1 LENLG
6 NKRNA
11 NAKESS
17 PAHRPAVAACFAAPA
32 GISQAARTK
41 GPLTAIGQL
50 TARSLRIAAVA
61 ASRKATIEL
70 SMEVSI
76 AK

>member
-1 LENLG
+1 ML
-6 NKRNA
+6 KRA
-11 NAKESS
+11 RRLTGLPLRLAL
-17 PAHRPAVAACFAAPA
+17 PRAA

-76 AK
+76 TK

>member
-1 LENLG
+1 LKTWEKGDAGEARRLTG
-6 NKRNA
+6 LPLRLA
-11 NAKESS
+11 LPRA
-17 PAHRPAVAACFAAPA
+17 A

-61 ASRKATIEL
+61 ARRKATIEL

-76 AK
+76 TK